1 MEQNEHTGIINRI
14 VMNVGKG
21 NSWNNRFFF
30 LYILVLCCIL
40 TIIIGE
46 NYGSINVGKPGKKT
60 KEIL

>member
-14 VMNVGKG
+14 VTNVGKG

-46 NYGSINVGKPGKKT
+46 NYGSINVGKPWKKT